1 MSYEFYKVLHFTGI
15 FALLIGITLLT
26 AWSLEKTSASL
37 KKWGFIFHGASL
49 VIILVSGFGLAARLG
64 LVGGL
69 PNWVYAKLFIWF
81 LFGAFIAVIKRANL
95 GLKST
100 LIALVLAIIS
110 AYIAGN
116 KPF

>member
-1 MSYEFYKVLHFTGI
+1 MSYEFYKVLHFAGI
-15 FALLIGITLLT
+15 FALLIGVSLLT
-26 AWSLEKTSASL
+26 AWSLEKKSAAL
-37 KKWGFIFHGASL
+37 KKWGFILHGGSL
-49 VIILVSGFGLAARLG
+49 VVILVSGFGLAARLG

-69 PNWVYAKLFIWF
+69 PNWVYAKLFVWF
-81 LFGAFIAVIKRANL
+81 LFGAFIVLIKRTNL

-100 LIALVLAIIS
+100 LLALVLAIVS